1 MHLGRVDKPMQQSPV
16 SAGRLETRAKL
27 ACALAGVVWGL
38 FWIPLRAMDEIGIT
52 GAWAA
57 AMLYFW
63 PFVLL
68 LPLVVWRWRRVVR
81 GGFGLQLTGLIT
93 AASLVLYADALIY
106 TEVIRAMLLYY
117 LTPVW
122 STLLARI
129 FLKEPITGVRW
140 VAIALGLAGILV
152 IFGVDTGIP
161 WPRNIGD
168 WMGLAAGIV
177 WAVAAVRMRSDNQ
190 NHAIEF
196 TTVQF
201 GWATLLAVGIAF
213 LPIAAAGP
221 APGLER
227 VAGVLPWLLP
237 VVLLVVIPGTFAAM
251 WGTPLL
257 NPGIVGILF
266 MTEISVGTV
275 TAALWAGEPFG
286 AREIIGVLL
295 ISGAGLAES
304 LRAPFGWRR
313 TKVGTEAR
321 ATAAHPKPGEER
333 PP

>member
-1 MHLGRVDKPMQQSPV
+1 MPQSPL
-16 SAGRLETRAKL
+16 SAGRIETRPKL

-38 FWIPLRAMDEIGIT
+38 IWMPLRAMDEIGIT
-52 GAWAA
+52 GAWAT

-63 PFVLL
+63 PLALV
-68 LPLVVWRWRRVVR
+68 LPLAAWRWRRILR
-81 GGFGLQLTGLIT
+81 GGFGLQLTGLVIAT
-93 AASLVLYADALIY
+93 SLVLYAEALIY
-106 TEVIRAMLLYY
+106 TEVIRAMLLFY

-129 FLKEPITGVRW
+129 FLKEPVTGARW
-140 VAIALGLAGILV
+140 AAIALGLSGILV

-168 WMGLAAGIV
+168 WMGLGAGIA
-177 WAVAAVRMRSDNQ
+177 WAVAAVRMRSDSQ

-201 GWATLLAVGIAF
+201 GWGTLLALGVAF
-213 LPIAAAGP
+213 LPLSGAGP
-221 APGLER
+221 VPGLER
-227 VAGVLPWLLP
+227 VASVLPWLLP

-304 LRAPFGWRR
+304 LQAPFAWRR
-313 TKVGTEAR
+313 AKVGT
-321 ATAAHPKPGEER
+321 AAPNPEPDEG
-333 PP
+333 